1 MLVLSQRDYVRLS
14 MGGKGWMRMGGTG
27 SGLVRLDEVGRDLVW
42 RISSGK
48 VGFACE
54 KLCKVG

>member
-1 MLVLSQRDYVRLS
+1 

-54 KLCKVG
+54 ILCKVG